1 MESVHKN
8 DVDVSC
14 MHGRPQG
21 GGARVGGCPP
31 LKIKKKNFRYI
42 GGLFAPFSPHGGLFA
57 TFSRYGET
65 FSLCKGPLH
74 HVGAFLLHF
83 SSCGEPFCLYE
94 VHILGLPPPTH
105 TKFLRAPMDVCSLTQ
120 C

>member
-21 GGARVGGCPP
+21 GGARVDGCPP
-31 LKIKKKNFRYI
+31 WKIKKKFFRYI
-42 GGLFAPFSPHGGLFA
+42 GGLFAPFSHMGPFCYVFSLWGG
-57 TFSRYGET
+57 T

-83 SSCGEPFCLYE
+83 SPCF
-94 VHILGLPPPTH
+94 GLAPPPTP
-105 TKFLRAPMDVCSLTQ
+105 TKFLRAPMDVCSLAQ